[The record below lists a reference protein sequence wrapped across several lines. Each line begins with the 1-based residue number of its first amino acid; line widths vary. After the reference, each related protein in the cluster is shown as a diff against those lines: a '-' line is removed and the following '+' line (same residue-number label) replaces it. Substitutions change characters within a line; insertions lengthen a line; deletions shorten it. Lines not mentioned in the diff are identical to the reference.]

1 MASTPLI
8 DSMVLHNGKYL
19 IPRRDGHI
27 LVGSTLEYTE
37 FDKSNTEKGRKLL
50 RNAAVGILPDLSR
63 LDPIRQ
69 WSGLRPGREGG
80 LPVIGLVEPRENLFV
95 NAGQFRNGIVLAP
108 ASAQLLSELIMGEQ
122 PSIDPKPYRP
132 TLDPREL
139 TESTEASV
147 S

>member
-1 MASTPLI
+1 MLQ
-8 DSMVLHNGKYL
+8 
-19 IPRRDGHI
+19 
-27 LVGSTLEYTE
+27 
-37 FDKSNTEKGRKLL
+37 
-50 RNAAVGILPDLSR
+50 NAAVGMLPDLSR

-95 NAGQFRNGIVLAP
+95 NAGQFRNGLVLAP
-108 ASAQLLSELIMGEQ
+108 ASAHLLSELIKGEQ

-132 TLDPREL
+132 TSDPREIM
-139 TESTEASV
+139 ESTRASV